1 MTAASDP
8 ERLRLTVIGPDGGA
22 VGVTRVVVAAADD
35 PSALIPTFTEMVQDA
50 AGGTVNTEDYELLV
64 ANAEGRAH
72 YLLRCDTAGGR

>member
-1 MTAASDP
+1 VTATSDP
-8 ERLRLTVIGPDGGA
+8 ETLRLTVIGPNGSA

-50 AGGTVNTEDYELLV
+50 AGGTDSTDDYELLV

-72 YLLRCDTAGGR
+72 YLLRCDTAGSR